1 MHRMLVLVVAVL
13 AAIALEG
20 EAVGATRSNP
30 RPAANAPV
38 GTSGVAPG
46 APGATGDWASAD
58 KHGR

>member
-20 EAVGATRSNP
+20 EAIGATRVNP

-46 APGATGDWASAD
+46 VPGATADWAPAD
-58 KHGR
+58 RSC

>member
-20 EAVGATRSNP
+20 QAVGATRSDP

-38 GTSGVAPG
+38 GASGVAPG
-46 APGATGDWASAD
+46 APGATAD
-58 KHGR
+58 